1 MRWRLVEATL
11 DALMEH
17 EYNNTSTTEIVRL
30 AGVSRSALDHHFS
43 CKAELIAAAS
53 EQMLTEATREI
64 EELASKL
71 ISTLRGMGV
80 QTILRLET
88 EYYDQMLAFARGL
101 MPGPYLLLLDEPSA
115 ALSPV
120 IAQTIFDKIIDI
132 NKTGKA
138 IMTALYLGGAKRKR

>member
-1 MRWRLVEATL
+1 
-11 DALMEH
+11 
-17 EYNNTSTTEIVRL
+17 
-30 AGVSRSALDHHFS
+30 
-43 CKAELIAAAS
+43 
-53 EQMLTEATREI
+53 MLTEATREI